1 MSFGKRSCTPWAPVA
16 ICFLGIACGGNFAY
30 TVEFGGSVVAQ
41 CKNAKPVK
49 LSPANGGFRFLCAD
63 GSSVYVIQD
72 TSVNKDGS
80 VVSVDLNKP
89 GAATSYLPAVFS
101 TKRGNEDCPSAKA
114 LNRTTGEAAIPTN
127 VMGNPK
133 PGTYQWAMAKPC
145 GNMSFTL
152 ARN

>member
-1 MSFGKRSCTPWAPVA
+1 MSFGKNLLIATAPIALSLFAV
-16 ICFLGIACGGNFAY
+16 ACGGHVAY

-41 CKNAKPVK
+41 CKSAKTVK
-49 LSPANGGFRFLCAD
+49 LTPANGGFRFLCSD

-114 LNRTTGEAAIPTN
+114 LNRTTGEAAIPTDA
-127 VMGNPK
+127 MGNPK

-152 ARN
+152 APN